1 MGFLCKA
8 FRRHS
13 TKRSEG
19 SDRQVLTVQ
28 QVGAEDLLTGTG
40 TNNITVNVSNRSH
53 EAPEE
58 EELKEHEEQLPRC
71 DGSKRTVNDV
81 RRTDKSATIDP
92 GPESD
97 LEDQQKHRKRDK
109 QQVVKGT
116 LHFGLELRSRTIL
129 RIVGTGPKGRDSQ
142 LDRDS
147 KERAEELLSGTRRHS
162 ITVTISNNQWWTANE
177 VVNVVYGKQRD
188 GMTKNRK
195 EDDKEDTPDSVQ
207 KRVNEKVMKR
217 SVWVDEQHREE
228 NPPEKINEWS
238 RMCGWQKE
246 TCENRLR
253 HPSNAQRI
261 GEAKNPGPQERRKI
275 SDKIE
280 GKLWSCNTGGAPG
293 VFRMITKLQT
303 MKGQKP
309 LVVAMQEP
317 KLSETSH
324 KAVAA
329 LAYSTGFFS
338 YHAESKPHKGR
349 WEGEER
355 LHGGLLTLVRTDL
368 QQRLMQ
374 KASESDAQ
382 VLAVEVA
389 GTIMINVYSPPER
402 CREEL
407 ATLLCL
413 TTEALRIGPAQPA
426 MWMGD

>member
-8 FRRHS
+8 FRRHAS
-13 TKRSEG
+13 KRSEG

-40 TNNITVNVSNRSH
+40 TNNTTVNVSNRRH
-53 EAPEE
+53 EAAEE
-58 EELKEHEEQLPRC
+58 EESKEHEEQLPRC

-81 RRTDKSATIDP
+81 RRTSMSATTDP
-92 GPESD
+92 GPESGATD
-97 LEDQQKHRKRDK
+97 LEDQQKHSKREA
-109 QQVVKGT
+109 QQMVNGT
-116 LHFGLELRSRTIL
+116 RHLRLELRSRTII

-142 LDRDS
+142 LHRDS
-147 KERAEELLSGTRRHS
+147 KERAEELLSGTRMHS
-162 ITVTISNNQWWTANE
+162 ITMTISNNQWWTANE
-177 VVNVVYGKQRD
+177 VVNVVYEKQCD

-195 EDDKEDTPDSVQ
+195 EESDMLTDQEEDNYREDDNEDTPDSFQ
-207 KRVNEKVMKR
+207 KRVNEKVMRR
-217 SVWVDEQHREE
+217 SVWVDEHHHEE
-228 NPPEKINEWS
+228 NPPEKMNEWS

-261 GEAKNPGPQERRKI
+261 GEAKNPGSQQRRKI
-275 SDKIE
+275 SDRIE
-280 GKLWSCNTGGAPG
+280 GNLWSCNTGGAPG

-407 ATLLCL
+407 ATL
-413 TTEALRIGPAQPA
+413 
-426 MWMGD
+426 